1 MESSQYIH
9 TFERK
14 VTEVFEVLD
23 QNPQRALKVIQKEI
37 ETRGKKVEAEMML
50 SLRLVR
56 ALVLERNNRAEE
68 AREEVLGV
76 LAEIKSNDMTD
87 ECLLDTYTRTASRMQ
102 DKKLFM
108 AKYLEVVEYLLTKKP
123 QDKELAFTMYEGS
136 L

>member
-1 MESSQYIH
+1 
-9 TFERK
+9 
-14 VTEVFEVLD
+14 
-23 QNPQRALKVIQKEI
+23 
-37 ETRGKKVEAEMML
+37 MML

-87 ECLLDTYTRTASRMQ
+87 GCLLETYTRTASRMQ
-102 DKKLFM
+102 DRKLFM

-123 QDKELAFTMYEGS
+123 QDKDLAFTMYEGS

>member
-1 MESSQYIH
+1 
-9 TFERK
+9 
-14 VTEVFEVLD
+14 
-23 QNPQRALKVIQKEI
+23 
-37 ETRGKKVEAEMML
+37 MML

-76 LAEIKSNDMTD
+76 LAEIKSNDITD
-87 ECLLDTYTRTASRMQ
+87 HCLLETYTRTASRMQ
-102 DKKLFM
+102 DRKLFM